1 MSDVEF
7 RAAFEDGTL
16 PEDLLSHEGH
26 VRMAWI
32 YVRTHPLV
40 EAIDRFCRDLKSYVH
55 GVGATDKYHETIT
68 WAFLIIVNERAA
80 DPNQSWEDF
89 KEANPDL
96 FDRKNKILMQFYR
109 PDTIASS
116 RARKTFLFPDLM
128 APLP

>member
-1 MSDVEF
+1 MSDSQF

-32 YVRTHPLV
+32 YVRAHPLV
-40 EAIDRFCRDLKSYVH
+40 EAIDHFCRDLKSYVQNA
-55 GVGATDKYHETIT
+55 GAADKYHETIT

-80 DPNQSWEDF
+80 DTDQSWEEF
-89 KEANPDL
+89 KTANRDL
-96 FDRKNKILMQFYR
+96 FDRKNKILMRFYQ
-109 PDTIASS
+109 PDTIASG
-116 RARKTFLFPDLM
+116 RARKTFVFPDLM